1 MLWSL
6 PRQTSSDQ
14 RMISLNSEWTW
25 NVRQNTRQITVPES
39 LLLAYKQR
47 VGLDGV
53 IVWIYLQLLSH
64 TLQQGEAVDV
74 LSWLQ
79 DQLEWDSFRVQQGFC
94 LLVEN
99 NLVSVEGQTCTLLYP
114 QEAPGDGMEQ
124 VPPDFPSEAAVLEG
138 LPEGRLP
145 QTNSGDLRRE
155 ALEAD
160 VAAVVDVYEK
170 RLGTL
175 SPMQRAKLR
184 FWLEA
189 KGVAAD
195 VIAYAVDYVTK
206 RNSLASLHTIEQQLR
221 QWYVQ
226 GVRDFRGLLEILR
239 TEEL

>member
-39 LLLAYKQR
+39 LLLDYKQR

-114 QEAPGDGMEQ
+114 QEAPGDGDGTGS
-124 VPPDFPSEAAVLEG
+124 PRLSLGGCGAGRTSRRAPAPDQFRGPEAG
-138 LPEGRLP
+138 G
-145 QTNSGDLRRE
+145 LRR
-155 ALEAD
+155 LTWPRWWMSMKN
-160 VAAVVDVYEK
+160 V
-170 RLGTL
+170 
-175 SPMQRAKLR
+175 
-184 FWLEA
+184 
-189 KGVAAD
+189 
-195 VIAYAVDYVTK
+195 
-206 RNSLASLHTIEQQLR
+206 
-221 QWYVQ
+221 
-226 GVRDFRGLLEILR
+226 
-239 TEEL
+239 